1 MHMTY
6 MEYIRQ
12 FEKQTNALSYEK
24 GLAMAILL
32 CRKLLPDYQ
41 AFSATQ
47 SWGDPRVLKEAL
59 ECCEAAQAGE
69 VKKEVIDPLFKTVEY
84 GDTPEAFAR
93 SIASL
98 PYSSVILF
106 CAHMCLAEVHNGGFF
121 QLFWNTTGV
130 LVPEG
135 IEGFSTIGM
144 PKMVAL
150 ILEAASPL
158 GSRYPRDRNNRWDA
172 LLAASAKKPGN

>member
-1 MHMTY
+1 
-6 MEYIRQ
+6 ME
-12 FEKQTNALSYEK
+12 SY
-24 GLAMAILL
+24 
-32 CRKLLPDYQ
+32 
-41 AFSATQ
+41 
-47 SWGDPRVLKEAL
+47 W
-59 ECCEAAQAGE
+59 
-69 VKKEVIDPLFKTVEY
+69 EVIEPLFKTVEY

-172 LLAASAKKPGN
+172 LLAASGNNPRELKRIFKKQENLYLAFQEAVGKLPFDALNKQFLSCAEAENGGFQLAATRFAKNARFVL

>member
-1 MHMTY
+1 V
-6 MEYIRQ
+6 E
-12 FEKQTNALSYEK
+12 SY
-24 GLAMAILL
+24 
-32 CRKLLPDYQ
+32 
-41 AFSATQ
+41 
-47 SWGDPRVLKEAL
+47 W
-59 ECCEAAQAGE
+59 
-69 VKKEVIDPLFKTVEY
+69 EVIEPLFKTVEY

-93 SIASL
+93 SIASP

-106 CAHMCLAEVHNGGFF
+106 CAHMCLAEVHNGGFL

-144 PKMVAL
+144 PKMAAL

-158 GSRYPRDRNNRWDA
+158 GSPYPRDRNNRWDA
-172 LLAASAKKPGN
+172 LLAASGNNSRELKRIFKKQENLYLAFQEAVGKLPFNALDKEFSSCAETENGGFQLAATRFARNTRFVQ